1 MAVAQRMSEEQYQ
14 QFVLAQ
20 PDGQWEL
27 HDGRLVEKPGLTW
40 EHADIAMELAYLL
53 RYQIPR
59 DEYRVFIDSRVRRP
73 AATIFLPDVMV
84 VPTAYGEP
92 FRGRP
97 GSLAIFSDPLP
108 LIIEIWSSS
117 TGEYDVDA
125 KFPVYQQR
133 GDLEIW
139 LIHSYERTLTAWRRQ
154 PDGSY
159 QETIHRDG
167 VVKPASL
174 PGVAIDLSALFAD

>member
-1 MAVAQRMSEEQYQ
+1 MAVAQRMSEEQFR
-14 QFVLAQ
+14 QFVLTQ

-27 HDGRLVEKPGLTW
+27 HDGRLVEKPGVTW

-53 RYQIPR
+53 RHQIPR
-59 DEYRVFIDSRVRRP
+59 DEYRVFIESRVRRP
-73 AATIFLPDVMV
+73 AVTIFMPDVMV

-108 LIIEIWSSS
+108 LIVEIWSSS
-117 TGEYDVDA
+117 TGDYDIDA
-125 KFPVYQQR
+125 KLPIYQQR

-139 LIHSYERTLTAWRRQ
+139 LIHLYERTVTSWQRQ

-159 QETIHRDG
+159 QETIHRG
-167 VVKPASL
+167 GSVRPVAL
-174 PGVAIDLSALFAD
+174 PGVEIDLGALFDD

>member
-27 HDGRLVEKPGLTW
+27 HDGRLVEKPGVTW
-40 EHADIAMELAYLL
+40 GHADIAMELAYRL
-53 RYQIPR
+53 RHQIPR
-59 DEYRVFIDSRVRRP
+59 DKYRVFIESRVRRP
-73 AATIFLPDVMV
+73 AATILMPDVMV

-97 GSLAIFSDPLP
+97 GTLAIFSDPLP
-108 LIIEIWSSS
+108 LIVEIWSSS

-125 KFPVYQQR
+125 KLPLYQQR
-133 GDLEIW
+133 SDQGIW
-139 LIHSYERTLTAWRRQ
+139 RIHPYERTLTSWQRQ

-159 QETIHRDG
+159 QETIHRG
-167 VVKPASL
+167 GIVTPVAL
-174 PGVAIDLSALFAD
+174 PGVAIDLETLFQD